1 MEGIMKTKGWARELI
16 GFLAPRIAIAGVVLA
31 LLATRTERPQ
41 YEAVDVETDV
51 SIMAASEGVTRPPD
65 GAEVRLVD
73 QDVEPGSSR
82 TGLRGSRER

>member
-1 MEGIMKTKGWARELI
+1 MKTEGWARELI

-41 YEAVDVETDV
+41 YAAADVEADV
-51 SIMAASEGVTRPPD
+51 SIVAASEGVTRPHD

-73 QDVEPGSSR
+73 QDVERGSTTTAWR
-82 TGLRGSRER
+82 RSRER